1 MALDFDHAQKQS
13 PSTLLV
19 IDDLLPA
26 RCFRFRE
33 TVCAWQG
40 DKTRKFETETRVTI
54 LVTVCGPD
62 NPGNENARSGNA
74 SYLYTRSQ
82 ERLSGQLNQHFLSQW
97 CLVGRTGRGRAFPG
111 TLLGTRTN
119 FNMEILLKM

>member
-74 SYLYTRSQ
+74 SYRLRGITTPVMLNVVVTVGLAAGQSATRSV
-82 ERLSGQLNQHFLSQW
+82 R
-97 CLVGRTGRGRAFPG
+97 CPTMRRPRA
-111 TLLGTRTN
+111 
-119 FNMEILLKM
+119 